1 MAGVGAWVW
10 AVLLLGL
17 CRVSLSRGGGGGVG
31 GLGLV
36 GAYWGRWRAWLVGD
50 GVVLVGGTI
59 CLYDSCVGEKSFG
72 GW

>member
-10 AVLLLGL
+10 ATLLLGL
-17 CRVSLSRGGGGGVG
+17 CRISFSKGGGVG

-36 GAYWGRWRAWLVGD
+36 GVYWRRWRAWLVGD
-50 GVVLVGGTI
+50 GVVLVGGTM
-59 CLYDSCVGEKSFG
+59 CLYDSYVGEKSVG